1 MSYLTAFVVTT
12 LAFAKNSAIPTISIK
27 MPQIPVIQNAPEY
40 IFSLWVEGFIMVKHH
55 MEMGLPRFPSLGFHP
70 NVTTV
75 QNFLQQLS
83 GIALVFCSINI
94 FVQIKFIKMAKKTY
108 MLYKLV
114 SSCGTGYNYFGK
126 KATSRVLDKRMFRKY
141 DPMINQYVVFYEQ
154 KLKSG
159 RKK

>member
-1 MSYLTAFVVTT
+1 
-12 LAFAKNSAIPTISIK
+12 
-27 MPQIPVIQNAPEY
+27 
-40 IFSLWVEGFIMVKHH
+40 MVRHYK
-55 MEMGLPRFPSLGFHP
+55 EICLPKFPSFGFHP
-70 NVTTV
+70 LVTTV

-94 FVQIKFIKMAKKTY
+94 FVQINFIKMAKKTY

-114 SSCGTGYNYFGK
+114 SSVGTGYNYFGK